1 MIDLN
6 KEYQTEHG
14 QKVKLMGMHD
24 GFVVGLLMYTSIT
37 PSPMLWHLENGK
49 CESNISLYDLV
60 EVKQPIE
67 HTVWVNVYEQGFSR
81 YTHTTRESAD
91 EDAQEGVLDCIEV
104 KYSSVK

>member
-14 QKVKLMGMHD
+14 QKVKLMGIND

-49 CESNISLYDLV
+49 CETNISLYDLV
-60 EVKQPIE
+60 EVKPIIE
-67 HTVWVNVYEQGFSR
+67 HSVWVNVYEDGISR
-81 YTHTTRESAD
+81 YTHITRDDAD
-91 EDAQEGVLDCIEV
+91 EGATEGRIDCIEI
-104 KYSSVK
+104 KYSNK